1 MRHHDGLEL
10 IHAFGSACERLNTLA
25 FRLNSPCV
33 FPGVAFTTG
42 ADIRL
47 YANGPKLE
55 KWVEATSEA
64 EPNLFCWWLELWA
77 DTESGDDA
85 GKGIIVV
92 EACTTGVDGEPVG
105 QYGPHRFQNAAA
117 AADGL
122 AKAVEW
128 LVAQPYRHTDIGMA

>member
-1 MRHHDGLEL
+1 MTSHEGFEL
-10 IHAFGSACERLNTLA
+10 IGAFGSACEQLKALA
-25 FRLNSPCV
+25 FQLNDCCT
-33 FPGVAFTTG
+33 FPDVDFATG

-85 GKGIIVV
+85 GKGSIVV
-92 EACTTGVDGEPVG
+92 EACTTGVDGEPVA
-105 QYGPHRFQNAAA
+105 QYGPHRFQDAAA
-117 AADGL
+117 AADDL

-128 LVAQPYRHTDIGMA
+128 LVAQPYRHTDIGIA